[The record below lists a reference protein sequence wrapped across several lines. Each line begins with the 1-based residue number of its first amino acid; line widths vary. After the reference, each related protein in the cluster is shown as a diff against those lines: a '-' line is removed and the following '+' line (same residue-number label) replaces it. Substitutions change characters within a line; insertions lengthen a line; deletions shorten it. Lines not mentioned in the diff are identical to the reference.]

1 MGAEYRQRYEDHLL
15 RITVLAATHQITVV
29 FAAMA
34 ADQWATAGIT
44 KKGAVQ
50 TASEGIALPLQQ
62 LVQAIAIGLIGKTP
76 TLSLLP
82 SELQKTVTTILQNRE
97 LLMTATPTGLTI
109 MPQVADTT
117 VDFWL
122 AGDAA
127 FLTVPDDRLQ
137 PIDLKAWV
145 QNILPQAHG
154 MGFGP
159 VTGQAALAIL
169 ANDRGK
175 HLAAGCSSEVA
186 VVLMADHEVAAYH
199 LDAAQ
204 TSDAGYQTAVAAAKQ
219 NHHVVQRFF
228 ENHV

>member
-34 ADQWATAGIT
+34 ADQWAAAGIT

-97 LLMTATPTGLTI
+97 VTLNIKRLMEIA
-109 MPQVADTT
+109 
-117 VDFWL
+117 
-122 AGDAA
+122 
-127 FLTVPDDRLQ
+127 
-137 PIDLKAWV
+137 
-145 QNILPQAHG
+145 
-154 MGFGP
+154 
-159 VTGQAALAIL
+159 
-169 ANDRGK
+169 
-175 HLAAGCSSEVA
+175 
-186 VVLMADHEVAAYH
+186 
-199 LDAAQ
+199 
-204 TSDAGYQTAVAAAKQ
+204 
-219 NHHVVQRFF
+219 
-228 ENHV
+228 

>member
-1 MGAEYRQRYEDHLL
+1 
-15 RITVLAATHQITVV
+15 
-29 FAAMA
+29 
-34 ADQWATAGIT
+34 
-44 KKGAVQ
+44 
-50 TASEGIALPLQQ
+50 
-62 LVQAIAIGLIGKTP
+62 
-76 TLSLLP
+76 
-82 SELQKTVTTILQNRE
+82 
-97 LLMTATPTGLTI
+97 
-109 MPQVADTT
+109 MPQVAGTT

-175 HLAAGCSSEVA
+175 HLAAGCSSELA